1 MASSGCEDLRGREA
15 ESFLYFAYGSNLL
28 TERIHL
34 RNPSA
39 AFCCVA
45 RLQVSAPRPAP
56 GRGAHPTYRGA
67 GTQLCPV
74 SAAHLHGAPPGQAP
88 LVPRGP
94 VLAPDERCHPS
105 NGAPGRPG
113 SPSALLACPQAA
125 RSAQLW
131 PSLVRCLRGIL
142 PESTEFR
149 PRSSFL

>member
-1 MASSGCEDLRGREA
+1 MASSGCEDLR

-56 GRGAHPTYRGA
+56 GRGAHPTDRGA

-88 LVPRGP
+88 LAPAALCWPLMSAATPATVPP
-94 VLAPDERCHPS
+94 AALAPLLPS
-105 NGAPGRPG
+105 
-113 SPSALLACPQAA
+113 
-125 RSAQLW
+125 
-131 PSLVRCLRGIL
+131 
-142 PESTEFR
+142 
-149 PRSSFL
+149 